1 MQNNDEGRK
10 SLYKIGQSV
19 LHKNELCFI
28 FKIRKISDYSW
39 VSPEGKMM
47 TTEHFVYEVNKNGI
61 ISDWIKEEDLSG
73 KSSIDYIVKEYVWK
87 WVKQDICTIDFIN
100 KIKELYVDI
109 KGDKKENTANDVI
122 VKYKYEIGD
131 IVRTTVD
138 GHYSVVSWKIID
150 RKVKCQGGKIMS
162 TQYLINKGTLKVWID
177 ENDIWSKI
185 N

>member
-1 MQNNDEGRK
+1 MQNNSEGRK
-10 SLYKIGQSV
+10 PLYKIGQSV
-19 LHKNELCFI
+19 LYKNELCYI
-28 FKIRKISDYSW
+28 TKIRTVSDFGRTKPEDQLLIENFWYQINKID
-39 VSPEGKMM
+39 
-47 TTEHFVYEVNKNGI
+47 
-61 ISDWIKEEDLSG
+61 DWIRESDIPNI
-73 KSSIDYIVKEYVWK
+73 SSIDYIVKEYVWK

-109 KGDKKENTANDVI
+109 KGDKKENAVNDVI
-122 VKYKYEIGD
+122 VKYKYELGD